1 MTEGA
6 AEQMNN
12 STGTTANR
20 SAFVTGLAWTFIAL
34 GGFATLIAL
43 LQNIMLTLMFPMDE
57 MRSAMHEADKAHPM
71 PPLFRFMFDNFR
83 LFFASFL
90 VVSALTLVSAIGLL
104 KRQNWARLIFIGI
117 MAFGILWNLAGLA
130 MPFVMSSWLPPMP
143 EQAPADFRTQ
153 FDLMWKIMTAFTVV
167 IGLTFA
173 GLFGW
178 LIMRLVSQDIK
189 REFLA
194 L

>member
-1 MTEGA
+1 MTK
-6 AEQMNN
+6 

-34 GGFATLIAL
+34 GGFAPLIAL

-90 VVSALTLVSAIGLL
+90 AVSALTLVSAICLL
-104 KRQNWARLIFIGI
+104 KRQNWPRLIFIGI
-117 MAFGILWNLAGLA
+117 MAFGILSNPAVLAIPL
-130 MPFVMSSWLPPMP
+130 S
-143 EQAPADFRTQ
+143 
-153 FDLMWKIMTAFTVV
+153 
-167 IGLTFA
+167 
-173 GLFGW
+173 
-178 LIMRLVSQDIK
+178 
-189 REFLA
+189 
-194 L
+194 